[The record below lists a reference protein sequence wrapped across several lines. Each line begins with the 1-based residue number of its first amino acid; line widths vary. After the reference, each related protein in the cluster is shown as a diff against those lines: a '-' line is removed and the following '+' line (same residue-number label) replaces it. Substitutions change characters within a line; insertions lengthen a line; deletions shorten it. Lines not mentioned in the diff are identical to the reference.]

1 MGSSCLVRRSWTQA
15 SRILARV
22 TIVEAWGAAVAVGEK
37 VGARMV
43 AKARNAMA
51 ARREQG
57 NSGDLAGGVEGT
69 FMAAPINRNLLFD
82 FKRRA
87 DVTPI
92 PLFAD
97 SVGWDRL
104 LNSVAHPLAFR
115 FFQGACGEH
124 DQTMRPGGTPW
135 MAGTGPSRWPV
146 LSRTLPTLLYPS

>member
-1 MGSSCLVRRSWTQA
+1 M
-15 SRILARV
+15 
-22 TIVEAWGAAVAVGEK
+22 VEAWGAAVAVGEK

-82 FKRRA
+82 FKHGA
-87 DVTPI
+87 DLTPT

-97 SVGWDRL
+97 SFGWDRL
-104 LNSVAHPLAFR
+104 LNWMAHPLVFR
-115 FFQGACGEH
+115 FSKEPVVSMAEPCGF
-124 DQTMRPGGTPW
+124 
-135 MAGTGPSRWPV
+135 
-146 LSRTLPTLLYPS
+146 

>member
-22 TIVEAWGAAVAVGEK
+22 TMVEAWGAAVAVGEK

-69 FMAAPINRNLLFD
+69 FMAAPIGISFLTSN
-82 FKRRA
+82 K
-87 DVTPI
+87 VPI
-92 PLFAD
+92 L
-97 SVGWDRL
+97 
-104 LNSVAHPLAFR
+104 HPSR
-115 FFQGACGEH
+115 CSP
-124 DQTMRPGGTPW
+124 TVSGGT
-135 MAGTGPSRWPV
+135 GF
-146 LSRTLPTLLYPS
+146 

>member
-69 FMAAPINRNLLFD
+69 FMAGPLYPNLLFCLQ
-82 FKRRA
+82 
-87 DVTPI
+87 TPAAVS
-92 PLFAD
+92 PLPPFPAQVGGGKPFHFA
-97 SVGWDRL
+97 
-104 LNSVAHPLAFR
+104 
-115 FFQGACGEH
+115 
-124 DQTMRPGGTPW
+124 
-135 MAGTGPSRWPV
+135 
-146 LSRTLPTLLYPS
+146 

>member
-1 MGSSCLVRRSWTQA
+1 MGSSCLLRRSWTQA
-15 SRILARV
+15 SRILARA
-22 TIVEAWGAAVAVGEK
+22 TRVEAWGAAVAVGEK

-43 AKARNAMA
+43 AKARNATA

-82 FKRRA
+82 FKRGA

-104 LNSVAHPLAFR
+104 LNWRVAHSKWLALAQVAGYGLREPAPRDFAR
-115 FFQGACGEH
+115 GA
-124 DQTMRPGGTPW
+124 
-135 MAGTGPSRWPV
+135 SRNLAVAIHRSPC
-146 LSRTLPTLLYPS
+146 

>member
-43 AKARNAMA
+43 AKARNATA

-57 NSGDLAGGVEGT
+57 NSGDLAGGGEGA
-69 FMAAPINRNLLFD
+69 FMAGPINRDLLFE
-82 FKRRA
+82 FKRGA
-87 DVTPI
+87 GGTPI

-97 SVGWDRL
+97 RVR
-104 LNSVAHPLAFR
+104 
-115 FFQGACGEH
+115 
-124 DQTMRPGGTPW
+124 GGKLFNL
-135 MAGTGPSRWPV
+135 GGGG
-146 LSRTLPTLLYPS
+146 LSRVGHCSVVRE

>member
-57 NSGDLAGGVEGT
+57 NSGDLAGGGEGT
-69 FMAAPINRNLLFD
+69 FMAAPINMDFLFD
-82 FKRRA
+82 FQRPA

-92 PLFAD
+92 PPFAD
-97 SVGWDRL
+97 SVGVGR
-104 LNSVAHPLAFR
+104 R
-115 FFQGACGEH
+115 F
-124 DQTMRPGGTPW
+124 
-135 MAGTGPSRWPV
+135 
-146 LSRTLPTLLYPS
+146 